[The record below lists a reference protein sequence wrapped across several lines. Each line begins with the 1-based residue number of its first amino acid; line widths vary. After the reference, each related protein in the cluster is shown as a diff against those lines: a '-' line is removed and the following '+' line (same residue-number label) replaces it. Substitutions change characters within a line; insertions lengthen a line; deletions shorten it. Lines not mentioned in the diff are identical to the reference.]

1 MHPQVKAFFDPATG
15 TLTYVVFDATTR
27 DAVVIDPVLDY
38 DPAASCTGEHA
49 IGPVIAFIEAG
60 GLKPWLSLES
70 HAHADHLT
78 AAQRLKDRYPGL
90 RVGIGARITEVQR
103 FFATVFNLEDLARD
117 GSQFDLLLEDG
128 QRIAAGSLEVEA
140 IATPGHTPACMS
152 FRIGDAVFT
161 GDTLFMPDYGTGRCD
176 FPAGSAAD
184 LYDSIARRLYALPE
198 ETRVFVGHDYQPG
211 GRDVAWES
219 TIGEEKHTNVHL
231 RAGTGREEFV
241 AFRRD
246 RDRALA
252 APRLLYPAVQFNIN
266 AGHPPSREANG
277 TAYLKIPLRLDA

>member
-1 MHPQVKAFFDPATG
+1 
-15 TLTYVVFDATTR
+15 
-27 DAVVIDPVLDY
+27 
-38 DPAASCTGEHA
+38 
-49 IGPVIAFIEAG
+49 
-60 GLKPWLSLES
+60 
-70 HAHADHLT
+70 
-78 AAQRLKDRYPGL
+78 
-90 RVGIGARITEVQR
+90 
-103 FFATVFNLEDLARD
+103 
-117 GSQFDLLLEDG
+117 
-128 QRIAAGSLEVEA
+128 
-140 IATPGHTPACMS
+140 
-152 FRIGDAVFT
+152 
-161 GDTLFMPDYGTGRCD
+161 
-176 FPAGSAAD
+176 
-184 LYDSIARRLYALPE
+184 
-198 ETRVFVGHDYQPG
+198 